1 MGLGPRVDEGRT
13 TNQKHK
19 CNKQVAVR
27 LSPKDPD
34 GVMGV
39 VAGVGALGGVPMG
52 YSSFGCPSSG
62 LRSLAFRLVARL
74 GALGTYLWVL
84 ALGCPSLTL

>member
-1 MGLGPRVDEGRT
+1 
-13 TNQKHK
+13 
-19 CNKQVAVR
+19 
-27 LSPKDPD
+27 
-34 GVMGV
+34 MGV

-84 ALGCPSLTL
+84 VPRVPLLDPLNREASVWAWRARREQVA